1 MKVCIGLIYSL
12 IVALSLTGQARSL
25 PLMQNNVTTDSLLVI
40 VDGVP
45 YNILIENKQLPPFEL
60 AISSLPLFS
69 PEDIESAELITRD
82 QLFEIVPLCHYPTAG
97 LLLIRTNKESV
108 IKEFILNGKTVCRR
122 KGIELGCLL
131 DQRVL
136 LRQIK
141 KKWHINPKKIES
153 LEIKGKSISIVTK

>member
-12 IVALSLTGQARSL
+12 IVALSLTGQEKSL
-25 PLMQNNVTTDSLLVI
+25 PIMQTNVTTDSLLVI

-45 YNILIENKQLPPFEL
+45 YNMIENKQLPPFEL

-69 PEDIESAELITRD
+69 LEDIESAELITRD
-82 QLFEIVPLCHYPTAG
+82 QLFEKGSFYHYPKAG
-97 LLLIRTNKESV
+97 LLLIKTNKESA
-108 IKEFILNGKTVCRR
+108 IKEFILNGKTVRR
-122 KGIELGCLL
+122 RDGIELGCLL

-141 KKWHINPKKIES
+141 KKWHINPKRIRS
-153 LEIKGKSISIVTK
+153 LEVKGKSICIATK

>member
-12 IVALSLTGQARSL
+12 IVALSLTGQEKSL
-25 PLMQNNVTTDSLLVI
+25 PIMQTNVTTDSLLVV

-45 YNILIENKQLPPFEL
+45 YNMIENKQLPPFEL

-69 PEDIESAELITRD
+69 LEDIESAELITRD
-82 QLFEIVPLCHYPTAG
+82 QLFEKGSFYHYPKAG
-97 LLLIRTNKESV
+97 FLLIKTNKESA

-141 KKWHINPKKIES
+141 KKWHINPKRIRS
-153 LEIKGKSISIVTK
+153 LEVKGKSICIATK

>member
-12 IVALSLTGQARSL
+12 IVALSLTGQEKSL
-25 PLMQNNVTTDSLLVI
+25 PIMQTNVTTDSLLVV

-69 PEDIESAELITRD
+69 LEDIESAELITRD
-82 QLFEIVPLCHYPTAG
+82 QLFEKGQFYHYPKAG
-97 LLLIRTNKESV
+97 LLLIKTNKESA
-108 IKEFILNGKTVCRR
+108 IKEFILNGKTVRRR

-131 DQRVL
+131 DQKVL
-136 LRQIK
+136 LQQMK
-141 KKWHINPKKIES
+141 KKWHINPKRIRS
-153 LEIKGKSISIVTK
+153 LEVKGKSICIATK

>member
-12 IVALSLTGQARSL
+12 IVALSLTGQEKSL
-25 PLMQNNVTTDSLLVI
+25 PIMQTNVTTDSLLVV

-45 YNILIENKQLPPFEL
+45 YNMIENKQLPPFEL

-69 PEDIESAELITRD
+69 LEDIESAELITRD
-82 QLFEIVPLCHYPTAG
+82 QLFEKGSFYHYPKAG
-97 LLLIRTNKESV
+97 LLLIKTNKESA
-108 IKEFILNGKTVCRR
+108 IKEFILNGKTVRRR

-141 KKWHINPKKIES
+141 KKWHINPKRIRS
-153 LEIKGKSISIVTK
+153 LEVKGKSICIATK